1 MLKVL
6 TIGVIVVLL
15 ALRLLRGRFGARL
28 LGVSVR
34 VLNVAY
40 LIILVLTGVLAGLLE
55 QWVLLGVVVLL
66 LVISG
71 LEELRRRSRP
81 APDVAPSRRRG

>member
-71 LEELRRRSRP
+71 LEELRRRFRP
-81 APDVAPSRRRG
+81 APDVAPSRRRS

>member
-1 MLKVL
+1 MLKIL
-6 TIGVIVVLL
+6 TIGAIAVLL

-28 LGVSVR
+28 LGVSAQVMT
-34 VLNVAY
+34 VIY
-40 LIILVLTGVLAGLLE
+40 LAVLVLTGVIAGLLE

-71 LEELRRRSRP
+71 LEELRRCARRR
-81 APDVAPSRRRG
+81 AAAAPSRR

>member
-1 MLKVL
+1 MLKIL
-6 TIGVIVVLL
+6 TIGAIAVLL

-28 LGVSVR
+28 MGVSVQ
-34 VLNVAY
+34 VMTVIY
-40 LIILVLTGVLAGLLE
+40 LAVLVLTGVIAGLLE

-71 LEELRRRSRP
+71 LEELRRRARRR
-81 APDVAPSRRRG
+81 ADAAPSRR